1 MAQYEIPIA
10 ENVEITV
17 QSGKVK
23 AKGKKGELEVD
34 FLHPLVSIEKKDG
47 KIVISTEDERRK
59 TKAIMGTWR
68 ALLKN
73 MMTGV
78 TKGWTM
84 EMKLVYSHFPVK
96 LEKQGG
102 RLIIKNFLGER
113 GTRKAD
119 IIDGVDVRIEG
130 ESLKISGV
138 SREKVG
144 QTAANIEQ
152 ATSVKGFDRRVFQD
166 GVYPLKKPVPAGE

>member
-10 ENVEITV
+10 ENVEMTV
-17 QSGKVK
+17 QRGKVR

-47 KIVISTEDERRK
+47 KIIISSEDKRRK

-73 MMTGV
+73 MTTGV

-96 LEKQGG
+96 LERQGN

-113 GTRKAD
+113 GTRRAD
-119 IIDGVDVRIEG
+119 IIEGVDVKIDG

-138 SREKVG
+138 SKEKVG

-152 ATSVKGFDRRVFQD
+152 ATTVRGFDRRVFQD
-166 GVYPLKKPVPAGE
+166 GVYPLKKPAPVDE